1 MLGHKTP
8 STTARYVHVADGNM
22 RAAARSV
29 GGQDHALLAILIFWS
44 LIGDLRHCARGA
56 SLTLSALG
64 LPVITALSP
73 YGVRTAVPDCDP
85 GHRAC
90 NSRFGQRGDRYHL
103 GRRHEN

>member
-1 MLGHKTP
+1 M
-8 STTARYVHVADGNM
+8 STLPMATCVQPR
-22 RAAARSV
+22 
-29 GGQDHALLAILIFWS
+29 GQDHALLAILIFWS